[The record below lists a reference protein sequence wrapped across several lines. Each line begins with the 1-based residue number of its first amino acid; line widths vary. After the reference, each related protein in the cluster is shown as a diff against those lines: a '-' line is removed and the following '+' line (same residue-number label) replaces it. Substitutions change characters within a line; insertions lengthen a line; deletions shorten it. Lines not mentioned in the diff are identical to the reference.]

1 MVLIYQHQY
10 LTQEEKRLKEDREL
24 TLYWKHWSPY
34 VAETMG
40 YWFVLFLS
48 YSSLF
53 WMSFGD
59 LFFFFFFFL
68 LLLLLTSVKHPYPYP
83 MFWFLNKPQ
92 RSRGDRYSIHSVSS
106 VRGVMSGMSGVAS

>member
-40 YWFVLFLS
+40 YWFVLFLN

-59 LFFFFFFFL
+59 LFFFFVVVVVVDFCK
-68 LLLLLTSVKHPYPYP
+68 TSIPLSYVLVPEQTTAV
-83 MFWFLNKPQ
+83 Q
-92 RSRGDRYSIHSVSS
+92 RR
-106 VRGVMSGMSGVAS
+106 

>member
-59 LFFFFFFFL
+59 LFFFVVVVVVVVDFCK
-68 LLLLLTSVKHPYPYP
+68 TSIPLSYVLVPEQTTAV
-83 MFWFLNKPQ
+83 Q
-92 RSRGDRYSIHSVSS
+92 RR
-106 VRGVMSGMSGVAS
+106 

>member
-40 YWFVLFLS
+40 YWFVLFLN

-59 LFFFFFFFL
+59 LFFFFFVVVVVVDFCK
-68 LLLLLTSVKHPYPYP
+68 TSIPLSYVLVPEQTTAV
-83 MFWFLNKPQ
+83 Q
-92 RSRGDRYSIHSVSS
+92 RR
-106 VRGVMSGMSGVAS
+106 

>member
-40 YWFVLFLS
+40 YWFVLFLN

-59 LFFFFFFFL
+59 LFFFFFFVVFFVDFCK
-68 LLLLLTSVKHPYPYP
+68 TSIPLSYVLVPEQTTAV
-83 MFWFLNKPQ
+83 Q
-92 RSRGDRYSIHSVSS
+92 RR
-106 VRGVMSGMSGVAS
+106 